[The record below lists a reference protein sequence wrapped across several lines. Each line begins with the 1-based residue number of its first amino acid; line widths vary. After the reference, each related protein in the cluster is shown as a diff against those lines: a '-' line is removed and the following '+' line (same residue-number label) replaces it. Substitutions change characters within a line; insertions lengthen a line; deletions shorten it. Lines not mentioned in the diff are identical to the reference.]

1 MKHWQNHLIANFII
15 EIQHTFLLPI
25 LLQLLTIGSV
35 DVDVVGKGF
44 CFCKTSTAVKI
55 AIKYV

>member
-1 MKHWQNHLIANFII
+1 MKHWQNYLIAKFII

-25 LLQLLTIGSV
+25 LLQLLTIGF
-35 DVDVVGKGF
+35 VDVVGKGF